1 MLLINLFLALAFTI
15 HLTLTSEVTEY
26 YLLCNACIYND
37 YTFCM
42 ADYKCYTD
50 SADCEYPK
58 TLQEE
63 CRFKA

>member
-1 MLLINLFLALAFTI
+1 MLILNLFLALKVSEA
-15 HLTLTSEVTEY
+15 SEVTQY
-26 YLLCNACIYND
+26 YLLCNACIYNE

-42 ADYKCYTD
+42 GDYKCYTD
-50 SADCEYPK
+50 DADCEYPK